1 MLGFATIVTS
11 GIFLATGDHV
21 LRQLLPFALLL
32 LAVQAFFE
40 LGLEL
45 VLAGF
50 KPWRYGLLALVK
62 SVVALVIGGTL
73 AYLGLGALGVVV
85 GSILGFL
92 VPDVF
97 MSRMEWKGI
106 LPSFQHGE
114 SLRALLVYGVPL
126 SGTFVL
132 DFAINSSD
140 RLLLG
145 HLRGAETVGT
155 YAAAYDLSQQGLYA
169 LLLVIY
175 LAAFPVVVKALAT
188 GGENAAREQL
198 RAHACLLL
206 LVGLPAAVG
215 LILLAP
221 NVAEVLLG
229 REFRIAATPIIPLIA
244 IAGLLAGIKAYY
256 FDLAFQLGKSTVRQL
271 WISGAV
277 AALNIVLN
285 LWWIPTFGAFGAA
298 YSTIVSFAA
307 GIALSAW
314 VGRSVF
320 RMPLPIMQWIRIA
333 LAASV
338 MAAALVPTL
347 EYRGPL
353 ALALQVGWG
362 ALVYGMILFLLDLQG
377 SKSISN
383 AILRP

>member
-1 MLGFATIVTS
+1 M
-11 GIFLATGDHV
+11 
-21 LRQLLPFALLL
+21 
-32 LAVQAFFE
+32 
-40 LGLEL
+40 
-45 VLAGF
+45 
-50 KPWRYGLLALVK
+50 
-62 SVVALVIGGTL
+62 
-73 AYLGLGALGVVV
+73 
-85 GSILGFL
+85 
-92 VPDVF
+92 
-97 MSRMEWKGI
+97 
-106 LPSFQHGE
+106 
-114 SLRALLVYGVPL
+114 YGVPL

-362 ALVYGMILFLLDLQG
+362 A
-377 SKSISN
+377 
-383 AILRP
+383 